1 MLFNGLTKSRA
12 IQPLKRNSP
21 SNHSN
26 VVVPFGSPHS
36 SLLGESPST
45 ISSAPTPMALSL
57 PTPTSQSLPMS
68 TDDIPLDNAPSSSQ
82 LSHFS
87 TTITATP
94 AAAAAGGGGLSPSSL
109 NKSFATLFFNA
120 QQSRHH
126 TTSDSSSHPPTP
138 TSVTPTATR
147 SYDDG
152 GTGDSNLETIQLAPS
167 SPASTT
173 GSIFVSS
180 KLPISS
186 SSSSSFAGSNT
197 PTPPTR
203 LSLGKLMDFPTN
215 LLHIP
220 TKMQDVSAS
229 MWARHKRYS
238 SGGREISVSYVIM
251 CLKIKYLCVL
261 CILYRANTV
270 RPH

>member
-12 IQPLKRNSP
+12 IKVKRNSP
-21 SNHSN
+21 SHHSN
-26 VVVPFGSPHS
+26 TVVPCESPNS
-36 SLLGESPST
+36 SLFGESPST

-57 PTPTSQSLPMS
+57 PTPTSQPLPMS
-68 TDDIPLDNAPSSSQ
+68 NDDMPLDNAPSSSSQ

-87 TTITATP
+87 TTIKATP
-94 AAAAAGGGGLSPSSL
+94 SATALTTPSSL
-109 NKSFATLFFNA
+109 NNSLATLFFNA

-126 TTSDSSSHPPTP
+126 TSDSSHPPTP
-138 TSVTPTATR
+138 TSSVTPTATR

-152 GTGDSNLETIQLAPS
+152 GSGDSNLETIQLAPP
-167 SPASTT
+167 SPAST
-173 GSIFVSS
+173 GSIFSS

-186 SSSSSFAGSNT
+186 PSSSFAGSNT

-220 TKMQDVSAS
+220 TKMQDVTAT

-238 SGGREISVSYVIM
+238 SGGRESVVSYVIM
-251 CLKIKYLCVL
+251 CLKIICLCVL
-261 CILYRANTV
+261 CIIYRANTA
-270 RPH
+270 RLH